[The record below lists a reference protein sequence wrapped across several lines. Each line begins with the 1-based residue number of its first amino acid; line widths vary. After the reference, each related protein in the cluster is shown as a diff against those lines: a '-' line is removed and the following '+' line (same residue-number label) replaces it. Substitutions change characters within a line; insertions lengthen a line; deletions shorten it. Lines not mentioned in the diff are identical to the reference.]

1 MSKLAPNAATEMSWW
16 IDAMKIDAANP
27 IIVEEERGEG
37 KEEREGS
44 GMVPFEAL
52 SLSYWIINKHLDH

>member
-1 MSKLAPNAATEMSWW
+1 
-16 IDAMKIDAANP
+16 MKIDAANP

-52 SLSYWIINKHLDH
+52 SLSY